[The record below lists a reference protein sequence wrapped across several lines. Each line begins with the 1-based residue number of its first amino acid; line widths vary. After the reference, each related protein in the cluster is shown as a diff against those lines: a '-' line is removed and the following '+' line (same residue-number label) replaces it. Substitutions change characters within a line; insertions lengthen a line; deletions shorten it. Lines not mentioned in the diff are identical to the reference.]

1 MTTRWDNK
9 VYCVHVCCYFKTIIY
24 IIRAEKTLYNQYQS
38 NRVVIFFFNSNKVNT
53 DLYCCYLLDLVTSLF
68 PLDVDEPDSLSCL
81 KAFFRKNAIASWAP
95 RLDRSRD
102 RQTMLPTSRS
112 PLAIICREDFLP
124 GSLHDDVLAVWVEGT
139 AVPAVVWEAAKLASM
154 AVSKSWG
161 NFLISFCMVRIDTDG
176 LRYWGYRRRALF
188 ILHM

>member
-1 MTTRWDNK
+1 MR
-9 VYCVHVCCYFKTIIY
+9 
-24 IIRAEKTLYNQYQS
+24 QQS
-38 NRVVIFFFNSNKVNT
+38 LLCSCMLLFQNDYLHNSCWKNSLQSVSVQTESSHFFSNSNKVNT
-53 DLYCCYLLDLVTSLF
+53 SLYCCYRLDLVTSLF

-95 RLDRSRD
+95 RLDRPRD

-124 GSLHDDVLAVWVEGT
+124 GSLHGDVLAFWVEGT
-139 AVPAVVWEAAKLASM
+139 AVPAVDCEAGRLASM

-161 NFLISFCMVRIDTDG
+161 N
-176 LRYWGYRRRALF
+176 W
-188 ILHM
+188 

>member
-1 MTTRWDNK
+1 MR
-9 VYCVHVCCYFKTIIY
+9 
-24 IIRAEKTLYNQYQS
+24 QQS
-38 NRVVIFFFNSNKVNT
+38 LLCSCMLLFQNDYLHNSCWKNSLQSVPIKQSGHFFFNSNKVNT

-95 RLDRSRD
+95 RLDRPRD

-139 AVPAVVWEAAKLASM
+139 SVPAVVWEAAKLASM

-161 NFLISFCMVRIDTDG
+161 N
-176 LRYWGYRRRALF
+176 W
-188 ILHM
+188 